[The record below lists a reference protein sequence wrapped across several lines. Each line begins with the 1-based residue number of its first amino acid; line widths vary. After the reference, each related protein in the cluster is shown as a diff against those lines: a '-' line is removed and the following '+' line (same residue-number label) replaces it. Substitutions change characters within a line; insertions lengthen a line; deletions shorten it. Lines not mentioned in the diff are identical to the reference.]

1 MIFSVALDWVLNW
14 QLIQS
19 SRCKMTQ
26 LGEQQ
31 FCRYAWEKRG
41 LIRKSRE
48 GHFDKS
54 PILRRDSN
62 LQRSRCWRNRDLVW
76 GTFQLPL
83 WQICVGLENHSAKLQ
98 IRDFILTRAPDLK
111 LSLHRSPDWPGHEA
125 EQRGG
130 AEVGLPGRH
139 PHRAGGARHQDGG
152 EGWRHQRGR

>member
-1 MIFSVALDWVLNW
+1 
-14 QLIQS
+14 
-19 SRCKMTQ
+19 MTQ

-62 LQRSRCWRNRDLVW
+62 LQRSRCWRNPDLVW

-98 IRDFILTRAPDLK
+98 IRDFILTRAPDCQTHAQITWLAWT
-111 LSLHRSPDWPGHEA
+111 RSWAAWWSRGWP
-125 EQRGG
+125 
-130 AEVGLPGRH
+130 PWTS
-139 PHRAGGARHQDGG
+139 PSP
-152 EGWRHQRGR
+152 GWRSASPRWRRGQTSSTRLRDENIFLELVTSMIHIFICST